1 MPAERPTLAAVL
13 LSATLALSACGPG
26 TLPASAVATG
36 AADALV
42 PTLRARPTVSC
53 PKDLD
58 ATVGAHERCTFSVAG
73 DPTRYGGTVT
83 VTAVTNGEAT
93 FAVQVDRRPG
103 A

>member
-1 MPAERPTLAAVL
+1 MPAERPVLVAVL
-13 LSATLALSACGPG
+13 LAATVLVSACGPG
-26 TLPASAVATG
+26 TLAASTVAAG

-42 PTLRARPTVSC
+42 AQLKVRPTVSC
-53 PKDLD
+53 PKDLH

-93 FAVQVDRRPG
+93 FAVQVDKRPG
-103 A
+103 T